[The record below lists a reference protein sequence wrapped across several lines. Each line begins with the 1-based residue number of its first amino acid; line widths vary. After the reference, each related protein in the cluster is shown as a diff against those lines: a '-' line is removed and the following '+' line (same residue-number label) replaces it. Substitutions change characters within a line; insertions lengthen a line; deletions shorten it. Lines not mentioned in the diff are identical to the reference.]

1 MKLRPLLKSKKGI
14 AIESAVLFMM
24 IIFTF
29 CSLLASLALAGHY
42 QVELDSLK
50 ASNYAQTQ
58 QIGEEFVA
66 YLQVAEPSETTEE
79 PDAAEEADAPEN
91 FAVYLAENNIQYEDY
106 SCEEVKT
113 QDNDIIRYE
122 LTVKQGSGESANAV
136 LYIKAE
142 KTAQGQVT
150 VYSWLPAPPETAE
163 K

>member
-1 MKLRPLLKSKKGI
+1 MKLRPLLKSEKGI
-14 AIESAVLFMM
+14 AMESAVLFMM

-42 QVELDSLK
+42 QVENDNLK
-50 ASNYAQTQ
+50 ASHYAQTQ

-66 YLQVAEPSETTEE
+66 YLQVAETSETT
-79 PDAAEEADAPEN
+79 EEADAPEN
-91 FAVYLAENNIQYEDY
+91 FAAYLEKNSIQYENY

-122 LTVKQGSGESANAV
+122 LTVKRGSGESAHAV

-142 KTAQGQVT
+142 KTALGHVT
-150 VYSWLPAPPETAE
+150 VLFWLSEPPETAE

>member
-14 AIESAVLFMM
+14 SLESAVLFMM

-29 CSLLASLALAGHY
+29 CFLLASLALMGHY
-42 QVELDSLK
+42 QVKIDSLT
-50 ASNYAQTQ
+50 AFHYAQKE

-66 YLQVAEPSETTEE
+66 YLQSAGEE
-79 PDAAEEADAPEN
+79 DTPEDFAA
-91 FAVYLAENNIQYEDY
+91 YLAENSISYENY

-113 QDNDIIRYE
+113 QDDDIIRFE
-122 LTVKQGSGESANAV
+122 LTVKRGSNESAVSV

-142 KTAQGQVT
+142 KTAEGQVA
-150 VYSWLPAPPETAE
+150 VLMWLPSPPESAG